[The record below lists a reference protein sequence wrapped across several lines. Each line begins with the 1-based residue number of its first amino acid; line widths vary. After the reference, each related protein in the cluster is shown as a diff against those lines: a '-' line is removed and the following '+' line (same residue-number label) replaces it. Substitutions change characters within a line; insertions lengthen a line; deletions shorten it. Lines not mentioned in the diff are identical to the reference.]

1 MSMLGVLKMGHQK
14 LQKLLDYTA
23 TLKQTKLIQQRINYY
38 HLFIYLFN
46 YQDLVGLIIAVELQ
60 RCKSISLHA

>member
-1 MSMLGVLKMGHQK
+1 MSMLRVLKMGHQK
-14 LQKLLDYTA
+14 LQKLLDNTA

-46 YQDLVGLIIAVELQ
+46 YQDLVEQSIAVELQ
-60 RCKSISLHA
+60 RCISVYLHA